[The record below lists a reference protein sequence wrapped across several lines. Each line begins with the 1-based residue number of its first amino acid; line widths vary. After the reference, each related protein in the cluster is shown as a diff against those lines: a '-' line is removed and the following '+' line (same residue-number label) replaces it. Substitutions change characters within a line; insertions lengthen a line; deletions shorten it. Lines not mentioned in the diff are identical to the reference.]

1 MISFTETD
9 MGHTELNVALSLLG
23 YLCPPLVSVLPMT
36 LPLTVTPPLPL
47 AVPSSHSTPLPAL
60 SPSFSP
66 SSSPTALPC
75 STLPTKPSKELSVG
89 LVLNAGMIR
98 IRLTE
103 NESTITHN
111 SGNASNTSKSN
122 SSTKNNK
129 KVEGS
134 YFGFSCVSCA
144 VENTE
149 LVLIQTSHRH
159 TQKQYVSFTAD
170 DFSLF
175 ELNEEEFRDSYRK
188 DYGNGSSSSSS
199 SRTIHHNKDLDNNGY
214 SMNKAKIFPFLFG
227 TSFHRNSSI
236 IRDGDLASA
245 SNELALQRIILP
257 CEYKERVVNKNI
269 EECRQKKCPVV
280 LFQVLMTEEKDKK
293 EKDKKKNKNKGNDKK
308 EKTGARDA
316 NESDVGTKSV
326 AVCIEFSNITHKHNP
341 QSNFI
346 PKITRLLTPCPPSQI
361 IKNREIEKHIINNR
375 EIKNRTISACNT
387 NTNTNTNNETD
398 NDNDNLNILGMQ
410 MKSQPSSPPLLLEPV
425 KTTFITLFPDVDN
438 CEKEEREIKD
448 MIIVK
453 ESPVLEIVERKE
465 KKKLQFS
472 MTKISIRVHKLC
484 VDYECSSTSTSIQSR
499 MLLSLGSMAL
509 STTIA
514 NNSNCYLL
522 KVSVKDLVL
531 HLSNHILRNPLFE
544 QNPLN
549 INGSRNMVED
559 TTGTGAQ
566 HNEGVIFTDGVT
578 HSGGRQVKRFTL
590 DFDRFLDEHDLIQ
603 VISVDDVTALV
614 GFNPPK
620 QSSGGLATD
629 LGPDSYSISHHKGQ
643 EQEERQGQGGSNY
656 NSKTEEKK
664 GRENESE
671 NDGGTSVGATKERI
685 DEERRKSGITQP
697 TNSTSKNAVRVGSTD
712 TSVELTLGLCCVY
725 VCMDSVDVLTVSD
738 LISLNV
744 FSRLHCIFFSIIND
758 PLACFFFL
766 PSYLSSFLL
775 FYLLF
780 LFFFLFFSLSFFT
793 ILTLNFCSLSTCM
806 TA

>member
-1 MISFTETD
+1 

-36 LPLTVTPPLPL
+36 LPSTVTPSLPLPLPL
-47 AVPSSHSTPLPAL
+47 AVLSSTSTQASSPLPAL
-60 SPSFSP
+60 P
-66 SSSPTALPC
+66 SSSSQSSCPTALPC
-75 STLPTKPSKELSVG
+75 STLPLKPSPKELSLG

-103 NESTITHN
+103 NESTVTHN
-111 SGNASNTSKSN
+111 NGNASSTAKSYN
-122 SSTKNNK
+122 STKNNR

-134 YFGFSCVSCA
+134 YFDFSCVSCA

-159 TQKQYVSFTAD
+159 TQKQYLSFTAD

-175 ELNEEEFRDSYRK
+175 ELNDEEFREIYRK
-188 DYGNGSSSSSS
+188 ESSSSSS
-199 SRTIHHNKDLDNNGY
+199 TSTSTSRTPHLGNNDYSLNKG
-214 SMNKAKIFPFLFG
+214 KIFPFLFG
-227 TSFHRNSSI
+227 TSFHRKSSI
-236 IRDGDLASA
+236 IRDGDSA
-245 SNELALQRIILP
+245 SNELALQRNILP
-257 CEYKERVVNKNI
+257 CEYKERVVNKNT

-280 LFQVLMTEEKDKK
+280 LFQVLMSEEEDKKDKDRSK
-293 EKDKKKNKNKGNDKK
+293 SNGNDKK
-308 EKTGARDA
+308 GKAGAWDV

-387 NTNTNTNNETD
+387 NTNTNTDMDNEMG
-398 NDNDNLNILGMQ
+398 DNDNLNILGKQ
-410 MKSQPSSPPLLLEPV
+410 MKPQPSPSPSPLLLEPV
-425 KTTFITLFPDVDN
+425 KTTDITLITDVDN
-438 CEKEEREIKD
+438 CEREREIKE
-448 MIIVK
+448 MIMVR
-453 ESPVLEIVERKE
+453 ESPLLKIVERKE

-484 VDYECSSTSTSIQSR
+484 VDYECSSTSTSTSIQSR

-566 HNEGVIFTDGVT
+566 HNQGVLFTDGVT

-620 QSSGGLATD
+620 QSSGGLAAD

-643 EQEERQGQGGSNY
+643 EQEQRQGQGQGGSNY
-656 NSKTEEKK
+656 NSKIGEKK
-664 GRENESE
+664 ERVNE
-671 NDGGTSVGATKERI
+671 NDCCGGGTNRDVRAGTGATKEMI
-685 DEERRKSGITQP
+685 DGERKKSANTQP
-697 TNSTSKNAVRVGSTD
+697 TNSTSKSAVRVGSTD

-725 VCMDSVDVLTVSD
+725 VCMDSVDVLTVSQHD
-738 LISLNV
+738 YYCHSL
-744 FSRLHCIFFSIIND
+744 
-758 PLACFFFL
+758 
-766 PSYLSSFLL
+766 
-775 FYLLF
+775 
-780 LFFFLFFSLSFFT
+780 
-793 ILTLNFCSLSTCM
+793 
-806 TA
+806 